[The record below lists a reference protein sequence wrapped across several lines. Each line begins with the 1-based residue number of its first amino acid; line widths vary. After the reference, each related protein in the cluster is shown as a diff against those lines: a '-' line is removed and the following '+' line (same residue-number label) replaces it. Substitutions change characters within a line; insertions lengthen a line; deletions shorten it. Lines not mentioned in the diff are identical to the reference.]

1 MNLTMEDV
9 LNSLGLN
16 VADGKKV
23 RHVMA
28 VHFEAEDESSREPGW
43 LSTFRSFCIFFDFSP
58 LWFAL

>member
-28 VHFEAEDESSREPGW
+28 VHFEAEDESSREPG
-43 LSTFRSFCIFFDFSP
+43 
-58 LWFAL
+58 